1 MVPTLVQTLSI
12 FGGEIAAYHS
22 TTTMLLT
29 SCRGALWKVLNF
41 EVLGCKL
48 TERLM
53 LVRFRES
60 YLTCYQ
66 GNITVQEKY
75 EQQLYDCLGND
86 LQCLRIASLLMD
98 YTQMKTENH

>member
-1 MVPTLVQTLSI
+1 M
-12 FGGEIAAYHS
+12 AAYHS

-41 EVLGCKL
+41 KVLGCKL

-75 EQQLYDCLGND
+75 EQHLDYCLGNNFH
-86 LQCLRIASLLMD
+86 CLRIVSLLMV